1 MSRDDEE
8 TRPLRTSAVGVSTR
22 NDRAHTTGDAPA
34 RPARRRRALRRA
46 LLSVGVV
53 VVAVGLFFAADA
65 VVRQIAVNMTRD
77 QIEKSLPSDVTAK
90 NLSVTVDG
98 FSVIAQLMTGRLE
111 KVELRSS
118 DVRVQGNRVSASVV
132 ARGVPLDSSKP
143 VQQIEGTMVIGQDA
157 VNAFVDL
164 PNGTTVTLR
173 RNEVGLKGTGQI
185 LGIDVGYTASVSPV
199 LQNGDTVV
207 LTPVSVSVSAGGGA
221 FDVTRFAKDLV
232 PSSIPICVA
241 QYLPKGVEATGLA
254 VHDRSATVAVSARD
268 LALDERSLQS
278 RGSCG

>member
-53 VVAVGLFFAADA
+53 VAVGLFFATDA

>member
-53 VVAVGLFFAADA
+53 VVAVGLFFATDA